1 MKETSRE
8 ERITYCISRG
18 LRNGKIVYGEG
29 ETELSIREDPESA
42 FQIYSELVQ
51 KYGAKNVSILRRR
64 NIEVY
69 EDLSPEELQHLAI
82 AK

>member
-18 LRNGKIVYGEG
+18 LRNGKIVYGE
-29 ETELSIREDPESA
+29 TELSIRGDPESA

-64 NIEVY
+64 NIEIY